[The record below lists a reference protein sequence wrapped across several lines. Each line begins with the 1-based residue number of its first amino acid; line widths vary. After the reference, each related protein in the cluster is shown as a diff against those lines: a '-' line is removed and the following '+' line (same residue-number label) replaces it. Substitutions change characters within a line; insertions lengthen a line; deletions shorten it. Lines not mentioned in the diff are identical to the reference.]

1 MKKRIFTLLSAM
13 VALVIGT
20 GTLNAQDKFLTLGV
34 KAGTNLSSFNGDIN
48 KTNYVFKYQ
57 FGVTADLAFTENFY
71 VITGLDL
78 QTKGTKSKPK
88 NSYNIKYNPMY
99 LQIPIHAAYKFD
111 IAPKNKFVVEAG
123 PYLAYGISGKMKGGG
138 EKVNIFGDDRFKRFD
153 FGLGAGVGVE
163 LNKFV
168 IKGGYDFGL
177 VDICD
182 VKGVKARNHNAYL
195 TLGYHF

>member
-1 MKKRIFTLLSAM
+1 MKKRISTLVLAM
-13 VALVIGT
+13 AALVVCT
-20 GTLNAQDKFLTLGV
+20 GSLKAQDKFVTLGV
-34 KAGTNLSSFNGDIN
+34 KAGANLSSFSGDIN
-48 KTNYVFKYQ
+48 KTSYVFKYQ
-57 FGVTADLAFTENFY
+57 FGVTADFAFTENFY

-88 NSYNIKYNPMY
+88 NSANIKFNPMY
-99 LQIPIHAAYKFD
+99 LQMPIHAAYKFD
-111 IAPKNKFVVEAG
+111 IAPGTRLVAEAG

-138 EKVNIFGDDRFKRFD
+138 EKENIFGDNRFKRFD

-177 VDICD
+177 IDICKID
-182 VKGVKARNHNAYL
+182 GVKARNHNAYL
-195 TLGYHF
+195 TVGYHF

>member
-1 MKKRIFTLLSAM
+1 MKKRISTLVLAIT
-13 VALVIGT
+13 ALVICT
-20 GTLNAQDKFLTLGV
+20 GTVSAQDKFATFGV
-34 KAGTNLSSFNGDIN
+34 KGGANLSSFSGDLN

-57 FGVTADLAFTENFY
+57 FGVTADLALTENFY
-71 VITGLDL
+71 IITGLDL
-78 QTKGTKSKPK
+78 QTKGTKQKLTP
-88 NSYNIKYNPMY
+88 NVKYNPMY
-99 LQIPIHAAYKFD
+99 LQIPVHAAYKFD
-111 IAPKNKFVVEAG
+111 IAPKTKFVVEAG
-123 PYLAYGISGKMKGGG
+123 PYLAYGISGKVKSGG

-153 FGLGAGVGVE
+153 MGLGAGVGIE

-177 VDICD
+177 LDVSD